1 MLTVVIPTYWTRAL
15 GTSSKREDLVFD
27 HPTPLDGSDT
37 LTKTLESLKRVTAD
51 IQVVVV
57 TATVHHELDE
67 AVERMVAELIEP
79 FKTQYPI
86 LQFAA
91 SDLEFI
97 RTRLEL
103 HGLNPRDVSL
113 DGYSS
118 IRNCQLLVPLLLNS
132 EVVAAIDDDE
142 LVDPD
147 FADKAVE
154 FIGKELNGRPI
165 DGIAGRYFYEW
176 GSYRVRE
183 PENARAAENLFD
195 RKHVLQNDS
204 YDLFDKRE
212 GRVVD
217 TSITLGGNMVFSREL
232 LKNVPFDPVI
242 TRGEDIDYL
251 INSMMYGYR
260 WQLDK
265 ELIIYHYPPPCNPT
279 NKLREDVIRFFYEKR
294 KIELSSLREDV
305 QTLSEETFKPYPGEF
320 FSSRLEADATE
331 ALQKKQS
338 TPKNFEFS
346 QTPLEIIE
354 EAKSRACSAE
364 DYFAYVQRWKHI
376 TAALSSDRPS
386 QEYFLKKLKS

>member
-1 MLTVVIPTYWTRAL
+1 MLTVVIPTYWTRPIGAP
-15 GTSSKREDLVFD
+15 SNREDLVFD
-27 HPTPLDGSDT
+27 HPTPLDGIDT
-37 LTKTLESLKRVTAD
+37 LTKTLESIKRVTAD

-67 AVERMVAELIEP
+67 TVEKKVADLIEP
-79 FKTQYPI
+79 FKEQYPI

-91 SDLEFI
+91 NDLEFI
-97 RTRLEL
+97 RTRLKL
-103 HGLNPRDVSL
+103 YGLNQRDISL

-154 FIGKELNGRPI
+154 FIGKEVNGRPI

-176 GSYRVRE
+176 GSYRVQE
-183 PENARAAENLFD
+183 PQNARAAVNLFD

-232 LKNVPFDPVI
+232 LKNVPFDPAI

-294 KIELSSLREDV
+294 KIELSSLRDDV
-305 QTLSEETFKPYPGEF
+305 QTLSEKTFKPYPGEF
-320 FSSRLEADATE
+320 FSPRLEADAAE
-331 ALQKKQS
+331 ALRKNQS
-338 TPKNFEFS
+338 TLK
-346 QTPLEIIE
+346 TPT
-354 EAKSRACSAE
+354 
-364 DYFAYVQRWKHI
+364 FH
-376 TAALSSDRPS
+376 
-386 QEYFLKKLKS
+386 KLRRR